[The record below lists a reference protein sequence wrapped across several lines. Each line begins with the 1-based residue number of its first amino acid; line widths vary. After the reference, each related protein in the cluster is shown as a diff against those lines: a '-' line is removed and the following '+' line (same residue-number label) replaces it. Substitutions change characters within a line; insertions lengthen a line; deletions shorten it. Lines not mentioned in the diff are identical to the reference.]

1 MCSLMNGDVST
12 VLKSLVEVCGWGHS
26 TLDFSSLFGL
36 LSASHL
42 TFLLAKA
49 GVAAAL
55 YSSDKSNQNNKNGG
69 KNNNDNSNSKN
80 SDKYNS
86 KNGYKNNMD
95 DNNDNNNN
103 NNNNNNDDRYKN
115 HDTEILSELLGSGS
129 QNLLSSTLPNEASFV
144 EEMFLESVQR
154 LNELQFPLE
163 VRTCVIIFLQY
174 LLKIL
179 ILF

>member
-1 MCSLMNGDVST
+1 MCSIMNGDIST
-12 VLKSLVEVCGWGHS
+12 VLKSLVEVCGWGQS
-26 TLDFSSLFGL
+26 TNNISSLFGL

-55 YSSDKSNQNNKNGG
+55 YSSDKNNSQNDNQNNSKNDGR
-69 KNNNDNSNSKN
+69 NNTNNDNSNSKN

-86 KNGYKNNMD
+86 KNGNKNNMD

-103 NNNNNNDDRYKN
+103 NNNDNNNDDRYKN

-129 QNLLSSTLPNEASFV
+129 QNLLSST
-144 EEMFLESVQR
+144 
-154 LNELQFPLE
+154 FPL
-163 VRTCVIIFLQY
+163 RKMLH
-174 LLKIL
+174 
-179 ILF
+179 

>member
-1 MCSLMNGDVST
+1 MNGDIST
-12 VLKSLVEVCGWGHS
+12 VLKSLVEVCGWGQS
-26 TLDFSSLFGL
+26 TNNISSLFGL

-86 KNGYKNNMD
+86 KNGNKNNMD

-103 NNNNNNDDRYKN
+103 NNSSSDNNNDDRYKN

-163 VRTCVIIFLQY
+163 VRTVRAP
-174 LLKIL
+174 
-179 ILF
+179 